1 MSALPLRVVIVD
13 DEPLARSR
21 LKSLVGEVERPR
33 CAVVADCAS
42 AEELRAVLKHG
53 HADCVLLDIQMPG
66 TSGLELAA
74 QLRAEAASAPAIVFV
89 TAHDQHALQA
99 FELEAVDYLTKP
111 VRRERLQAALERVE
125 RQRKTADAS
134 PEQAML
140 LASERGR
147 VARIPVADILY
158 LKAEA
163 KYVNLVTRQ
172 RVWVLDDS
180 LTELENRLGDGERFI
195 RIHRNALVAREAIT
209 AFEKRASDAANDEP
223 GDVWAVHVAVVDAW
237 LAVSRRQLATV
248 KDALGEGV
256 I

>member
-1 MSALPLRVVIVD
+1 
-13 DEPLARSR
+13 
-21 LKSLVGEVERPR
+21 
-33 CAVVADCAS
+33 
-42 AEELRAVLKHG
+42 
-53 HADCVLLDIQMPG
+53 
-66 TSGLELAA
+66 
-74 QLRAEAASAPAIVFV
+74 
-89 TAHDQHALQA
+89 
-99 FELEAVDYLTKP
+99 
-111 VRRERLQAALERVE
+111 
-125 RQRKTADAS
+125 
-134 PEQAML
+134 ML